1 MIEDN
6 ALSTNPLRCS
16 VVVTTWKRPILLRA
30 TLQSLLKQSYP
41 NHEVIVVCDGE
52 DADVSA
58 IAQEFQDETSIR
70 WIFHPTN
77 RGLPSARNSGARE
90 AGGDVVLFLD
100 DDVIADP
107 QLIAAHM
114 QYHQQAGP
122 GRRLAVTSLAAE
134 GRQTPVENY
143 VSERLHDH
151 WKTMLGYL
159 AETLSAPGLDSIG
172 EDIEKIICFG
182 LNSSMRRDLFLSS
195 GGFNEVFRASDEE
208 AELGIRLYLAGFE
221 FIFEPRTLLTH
232 KNSKDLAGYFRRAW
246 RASGALDVYRVFE
259 LGERSAQ
266 TRHLVSMY
274 HGYLLDRFIARAAWH
289 LSGPLL
295 AVSRTIEG
303 RANRSRSPFLFSIW
317 ARTVRSAEYW
327 SNVRADGCTLAQL
340 KGAAGNSRCALTL
353 HSLSAPATDA
363 ESTYYLS
370 PQRFQRMMRWF
381 LVAGYKTASPAQ
393 WLKGELPRKHVLLTF
408 DDGYDDLYDHL
419 LPLVIKHRL
428 TPVIFL
434 VADRVGATSIWDQK
448 FGLRSR
454 RLLTLP
460 QIREMQKY
468 GVEFGS
474 HTLTHPFL
482 PDVSQEQLHCEVRE
496 SRRRLEDMLGVE
508 VTTFAYPYG
517 GVDRRVRAAV
527 AEAGYKAAFTTLPGP
542 NWWNDPL
549 CQRRAEVNEHTS
561 LLDFASYLRTGY
573 GFTQSV
579 SERLRSLERDLPTGV
594 LRGAAAQLRTWGHYM
609 RHDFGRRSADRR
621 KSV

>member
-1 MIEDN
+1 MTD
-6 ALSTNPLRCS
+6 AMAQSSSPLRCS

-30 TLQSLLKQSYP
+30 TLQSLLNQSYAGY
-41 NHEVIVVCDGE
+41 EVIVVCDGE
-52 DADVSA
+52 DDEVIA
-58 IAQEFQDETSIR
+58 ISRGFREQTSIR

-77 RGLPSARNSGARE
+77 RGLPSARNTGARE

-107 QLIAAHM
+107 ELISAHM
-114 QYHQQAGP
+114 QYHQDAAP

-134 GRQTPVENY
+134 DRQTRLETY

-172 EDIEKIICFG
+172 EDVEKIICFG
-182 LNSSMRRDLFLSS
+182 LNSSMRRDLFLSY
-195 GGFNEVFRASDEE
+195 GGFNELFRASDEE

-232 KNSKDLAGYFRRAW
+232 KNSKDLAEYFRRAW
-246 RASGALDVYRVFE
+246 RASGALDVYRVFD

-266 TRHLVSMY
+266 TRQLVSIY
-274 HGYLLDRFIARAAWH
+274 HGYLLDRLMARAVWH

-295 AVSRTIEG
+295 AASRAVER

-317 ARTVRSAEYW
+317 ARTVRGAEYW
-327 SNVRADGCTLAQL
+327 SNVKADGCTLAQL
-340 KGAAGNSRCALTL
+340 KRAAGKSRCALTL
-353 HSLSAPATDA
+353 HSLSAPATPA

-370 PQRFQRMMRWF
+370 PRRFQRMMRWF
-381 LVAGYKTASPAQ
+381 LAAGYKTATIAQ
-393 WLKGELPRKHVLLTF
+393 WLKGELPRKRVLLTF

-419 LPLVIKHRL
+419 LPLVVKHHL
-428 TPVIFL
+428 TPVVFL

-448 FGLRSR
+448 FGLRTR
-454 RLLTLP
+454 KLLTLS
-460 QIREMQKY
+460 QIREMQKH

-482 PDVSQEQLHCEVRE
+482 PDVSQEQLRSEV
-496 SRRRLEDMLGVE
+496 SDSKRRLEDMLGAE
-508 VTTFAYPYG
+508 ITTFAYPYG

-549 CQRRAEVNEHTS
+549 CQHRAEVNEHTS

-573 GFTQSV
+573 AFTQSM
-579 SERLRSLERDLPTGV
+579 SERLRSLERDLPTGA
-594 LRGAAAQLRTWGHYM
+594 LRVSAGKLRSFGHYL
-609 RHDFGRRSADRR
+609 RHGFGRRTAQSR
-621 KSV
+621 